1 MSANGKPIA
10 AIRMYSTARSPV
22 RCAPPMSETATTAST
37 RYVLRFGRVDRTLHG
52 FLMFSFL
59 GLSAQDFIGILKAN
73 GIRVNPVLENTSNPG
88 NFLASTS
95 DTFRITATG
104 RAGRI
109 EKTLTAV
116 VRYDDLLGKLLYW
129 KED

>member
-1 MSANGKPIA
+1 
-10 AIRMYSTARSPV
+10 V
-22 RCAPPMSETATTAST
+22 RK
-37 RYVLRFGRVDRTLHG
+37 
-52 FLMFSFL
+52 MFSFL
-59 GLSAQDFIGILKAN
+59 GLSAQDFVGILKAN
-73 GIRVNPVLENTSNPG
+73 GIQVNILVDNPTSPG
-88 NFLASTS
+88 NFLSSTS